1 MLRLL
6 CSNVTSGRNT
16 EVETWYLVS
25 RLCLCDKNVVVLFVT
40 LPRKLGHMFV
50 VKDFTRNVK
59 MKLGSLLKNIYKAKY
74 FSLLIKKV
82 SI

>member
-1 MLRLL
+1 MLKL
-6 CSNVTSGRNT
+6 GI
-16 EVETWYLVS
+16 WYLVS